1 MAGYLVLPASDAGT
15 AKASGRTIK
24 VSGAITIGQL
34 PGLFNSLLKPLN
46 GQNPDQFS
54 IAIEATVHYKGSRQ
68 RVRRHAEGQLQT
80 GAVPQHQVERQQ
92 GELIAVSNSWRIHF
106 TTPIPATA

>member
-34 PGLFNSLLKPLN
+34 PGLFNSVLKPLKLKASQAPF
-46 GQNPDQFS
+46 GHGAVHQAGAFS
-54 IAIEATVHYKGSRQ
+54 LYDSYHCSRYNTNTGVLTPKMFREVFA
-68 RVRRHAEGQLQT
+68 RVRKDLG
-80 GAVPQHQVERQQ
+80 
-92 GELIAVSNSWRIHF
+92 
-106 TTPIPATA
+106 

>member
-34 PGLFNSLLKPLN
+34 PGLFNSVLKPLN
-46 GQNPDQFS
+46 SQNPDQFS
-54 IAIEATVHYKGSRQ
+54 IAIEATVHYTKDPGSAFDATLKDSFKPEQFPNIKLSDSKGS
-68 RVRRHAEGQLQT
+68 
-80 GAVPQHQVERQQ
+80 
-92 GELIAVSNSWRIHF
+92 
-106 TTPIPATA
+106 